1 VKTDASDG
9 VVAGVFTQKQE
20 NGFWRPVIY
29 FSKTI
34 SPEEMRYEIH
44 DKKILAVIRAIQE

>member
-1 VKTDASDG
+1 VETDASDG

-20 NGFWRPVIY
+20 DGFWRPVIY

-34 SPEEMRYEIH
+34 SPEEIRYKIYN
-44 DKKILAVIRAIQE
+44 KKIFAVIRAI